1 MPEEGPRSFL
11 AKRPRPREV
20 LLEMFRGRISAKCIA
35 CKNNKPG
42 MSSYQSTQYVHHRW
56 HVRNDCDSE
65 GIPAQRA
72 LIATGGVSFK
82 SHQCSLRG
90 TPKSF

>member
-1 MPEEGPRSFL
+1 
-11 AKRPRPREV
+11 
-20 LLEMFRGRISAKCIA
+20 
-35 CKNNKPG
+35 